1 MILWGLASVLL
12 FTYSRS
18 FYGHYYMQL
27 AAPLC
32 VLGGG
37 LALWGDVIGEV
48 RQPLG
53 RWALRLAP
61 LALAVPLLGL
71 TALAGQGVVDPH
83 QDRIF
88 VLVSRY
94 VSDAVPPGASVLAT
108 DEQFNFLA
116 ARPPSHTATG
126 YLVDSYG
133 HLIALGLGLNTRSW
147 ADLLGAAL
155 RGEHADAPYAIMWGA
170 APQADLLDRAQQAAL
185 VVVHD
190 RGEPRLTDATRAALR
205 ALGVRVDER
214 RYLITNGGSK

>member
-1 MILWGLASVLL
+1 MLL

-147 ADLLGAAL
+147 ATCWGRRCGANTPT
-155 RGEHADAPYAIMWGA
+155 RPMRSCGA
-170 APQADLLDRAQQAAL
+170 R
-185 VVVHD
+185 
-190 RGEPRLTDATRAALR
+190 PRKPTCSTGRSRPPWWSSTTGANPA
-205 ALGVRVDER
+205 
-214 RYLITNGGSK
+214 